1 MKGINKKQFIET
13 INELYESDTDLVLQY
28 EIDRLMETYGSDYY
42 YNKDNG
48 TFEQ

>member
-1 MKGINKKQFIET
+1 MKGITKKQFIET
-13 INELYESDTDLVLQY
+13 ISELYENDDEVVLQY
-28 EIDRLMETYGSDYY
+28 QIDRLMETYGADYY